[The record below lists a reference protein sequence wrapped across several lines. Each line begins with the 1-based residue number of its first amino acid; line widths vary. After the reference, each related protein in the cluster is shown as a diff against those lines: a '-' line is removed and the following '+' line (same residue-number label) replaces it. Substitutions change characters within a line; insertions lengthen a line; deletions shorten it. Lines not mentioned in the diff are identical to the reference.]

1 MLQRDIVAQILEY
14 KDRKLSPNE
23 IAHRLGM
30 RVLDV
35 LNVLGIQ
42 KKLTTN

>member
-1 MLQRDIVAQILEY
+1 MLQRDIVAQITEL
-14 KDRKLSPNE
+14 KDRRLSPTE

-35 LNVLGIQ
+35 LNVLGVQ
-42 KKLTTN
+42 KKLTAN